1 MVREVIVLEA
11 KEKWERFRRSGQEK
25 IRLGIALEEYL
36 ERENLP
42 ESLRLE
48 YERYL
53 RGRDRSA
60 VEALISLGN
69 IRGLER
75 LRAVGILRGD
85 HLDFYLD
92 TAQKSGQTEAAVWL
106 LGEKHGQAEECLKK
120 SFTVSGRRTPGREM
134 ECSEEKILRM
144 IRSRLQMKM
153 PEFAAAFGYYCYRSS
168 RKING
173 IGTDGTA
180 IFYQPGS
187 LLSQLREGDD
197 SLMRGYLH
205 LVLHG
210 LYLHIP
216 AGEKKRGEVWE
227 MACDWEVEYL
237 SDTVYG
243 FLFQRGP
250 DCERKDWYRQLEEIS
265 RPVQTEALY
274 RWLLSHPQ
282 CVPKIRELF
291 HRDDHSMWKVERSPQ
306 EGCGENGVRGRGA
319 RIARMAEDAACWN
332 RIRSQIAL
340 HTEEQRQRAGAKGGA
355 SSEQMELRRQKVY
368 DYRRFLKRYAV
379 SQEELQ
385 TDLDSFD
392 YLPYIYSREHYENL
406 VLLEPLETSEVHR
419 LEELVIAVDTSGS
432 CSGKIVQ
439 QFMEETYQILSNREN
454 FFRHMHVVVIQ
465 CDSMIQGYTVIHSRE
480 EWEEYVKNLKVQGF
494 GGTDFRPVF
503 RLVEQMRTKGELR
516 HLKGLLYFTDGDGI
530 YPDQAPDYETD
541 YDILNRQCEKREVP
555 SWAVRLN
562 LNLKI

>member
-1 MVREVIVLEA
+1 MVREVIVLGA
-11 KEKWERFRRSGQEK
+11 KEKWERFQRSGQEK
-25 IRLGIALEEYL
+25 IRLEIALEEYL
-36 ERENLP
+36 ERDNLP

-53 RGRDRSA
+53 SGRDRSA
-60 VEALISLGN
+60 VEVLISLGN

-106 LGEKHGQAEECLKK
+106 LGEKHGRAEECLKEYV
-120 SFTVSGRRTPGREM
+120 TVSGRRTPGREM

-187 LLSQLREGDD
+187 LLSQLREGDE

-265 RPVQTEALY
+265 KPVQTEA
-274 RWLLSHPQ
+274 
-282 CVPKIRELF
+282 
-291 HRDDHSMWKVERSPQ
+291 
-306 EGCGENGVRGRGA
+306 
-319 RIARMAEDAACWN
+319 
-332 RIRSQIAL
+332 
-340 HTEEQRQRAGAKGGA
+340 
-355 SSEQMELRRQKVY
+355 
-368 DYRRFLKRYAV
+368 
-379 SQEELQ
+379 
-385 TDLDSFD
+385 
-392 YLPYIYSREHYENL
+392 
-406 VLLEPLETSEVHR
+406 
-419 LEELVIAVDTSGS
+419 
-432 CSGKIVQ
+432 
-439 QFMEETYQILSNREN
+439 
-454 FFRHMHVVVIQ
+454 
-465 CDSMIQGYTVIHSRE
+465 
-480 EWEEYVKNLKVQGF
+480 
-494 GGTDFRPVF
+494 
-503 RLVEQMRTKGELR
+503 
-516 HLKGLLYFTDGDGI
+516 
-530 YPDQAPDYETD
+530 
-541 YDILNRQCEKREVP
+541 
-555 SWAVRLN
+555 
-562 LNLKI
+562 